1 MLRQRARSAAI
12 HLLLKCVNFSQCIVN
27 TPSPPGQMIGVV
39 TKSPKALASLEMI
52 DAQEYRPLGRSDGET
67 GQKNH
72 FINQPTEHQRL
83 KHIYKL

>member
-12 HLLLKCVNFSQCIVN
+12 HLLLKCVNFIECIVN

-52 DAQEYRPLGRSDGET
+52 DAHRGDQTEKRGKRIIV
-67 GQKNH
+67 K
-72 FINQPTEHQRL
+72 INPPSIRG
-83 KHIYKL
+83 